1 MEKEEVRYTKNGV
14 PVYTYRNPHQ
24 HGFYLSLFVRAGSMY
39 ERAENAGI
47 THFLEHIAIRNVNAI
62 TGGNLYAELDR
73 RGLEFNAST
82 YTEMIQFYIS
92 GSDRYFCEASD
103 FLTRL
108 LSPIVLSA
116 REIAT
121 ERRRI
126 KAEIRESDDK
136 NSLAAFTAN
145 LLYGGTPLAG
155 PIVGTNKSVDR
166 ISVTRLEA
174 YRRSVFTKDN
184 MFFYVTGNFTEEDL
198 LALVENADR
207 FPLEETAAFHENMA
221 PVSDSFGKR
230 GGKVF
235 VKNADFT
242 MLRFNFD
249 LDMTKVSAAECDLL
263 YDMLLAGYN
272 SAFFMEMSERRG
284 LFYDVTGSLDRYR
297 NIGNLNFTFEVKEKD
312 LYDAAELTVSV
323 LSDLR
328 ERVPREEECMRASYV
343 DNAYVLYDE
352 VRDFNFT
359 YGYENHILNLGYR
372 SVEDRIRAYRAV
384 TPERLRAVAAEVFRP
399 ENLLLTLKA
408 NKKRV
413 DRARLEAI
421 LAKLA

>member
-1 MEKEEVRYTKNGV
+1 
-14 PVYTYRNPHQ
+14 
-24 HGFYLSLFVRAGSMY
+24 
-39 ERAENAGI
+39 
-47 THFLEHIAIRNVNAI
+47 
-62 TGGNLYAELDR
+62 
-73 RGLEFNAST
+73 
-82 YTEMIQFYIS
+82 
-92 GSDRYFCEASD
+92 
-103 FLTRL
+103 
-108 LSPIVLSA
+108 
-116 REIAT
+116 
-121 ERRRI
+121 
-126 KAEIRESDDK
+126 
-136 NSLAAFTAN
+136 
-145 LLYGGTPLAG
+145 
-155 PIVGTNKSVDR
+155 
-166 ISVTRLEA
+166 
-174 YRRSVFTKDN
+174 
-184 MFFYVTGNFTEEDL
+184 
-198 LALVENADR
+198 
-207 FPLEETAAFHENMA
+207 
-221 PVSDSFGKR
+221 
-230 GGKVF
+230 
-235 VKNADFT
+235 
-242 MLRFNFD
+242 
-249 LDMTKVSAAECDLL
+249 
-263 YDMLLAGYN
+263 
-272 SAFFMEMSERRG
+272 MEMSERRG

-399 ENLLLTLKA
+399 ENLLLTLKT